1 MDINLMITSFPKLLD
16 ATVVTVKLLSL
27 SLFFGLFIGLLFA
40 ILRLSKNKI
49 INKFAYGYSYVFRGT
64 PLLVQIFII
73 YFGLGNIEYFRSTF
87 LWVVFKEPYWCAIIA
102 FALNTGAYTSEILR
116 SAFQTIKPGFIEAGK
131 SLGISNKIIFYK
143 IQIPIAIRQSLPAY
157 GNEIILMMKGTSLAS
172 TVTLMDFDLM
182 INSLP
187 KLLGATVVTL
197 KLLSASLFFGL
208 FIGLLFA
215 VLRLNKNKIINKFA
229 YTYSYV
235 FRGTP
240 LLVQIFIIYFGL
252 GQIEY
257 FRSTFLWVVFKEPYW
272 CAIIAFALNTGAY
285 TSEILRSAFQTIK
298 PGLIEAGKSLGI
310 SNKIIFYKIQIP
322 IAIRQSLPAYGNEI
336 ILMMKGTS
344 LASTVTLM
352 DLTGVAKYIIST
364 TFKPIEV
371 FIVAGGIYLFMT
383 FIIHNVIK
391 FLEKKYSFN

>member
-1 MDINLMITSFPKLLD
+1 MDINLMINSLPKLLD
-16 ATVVTVKLLSL
+16 AAVVTIKLLSV
-27 SLFFGLFIGLLFA
+27 SLFFGLLIGLLFA

-73 YFGLGNIEYFRSTF
+73 YFGLGQIEYFRSTF

-172 TVTLMDFDLM
+172 TVTLMD
-182 INSLP
+182 
-187 KLLGATVVTL
+187 
-197 KLLSASLFFGL
+197 
-208 FIGLLFA
+208 
-215 VLRLNKNKIINKFA
+215 
-229 YTYSYV
+229 
-235 FRGTP
+235 
-240 LLVQIFIIYFGL
+240 
-252 GQIEY
+252 
-257 FRSTFLWVVFKEPYW
+257 
-272 CAIIAFALNTGAY
+272 
-285 TSEILRSAFQTIK
+285 
-298 PGLIEAGKSLGI
+298 
-310 SNKIIFYKIQIP
+310 
-322 IAIRQSLPAYGNEI
+322 
-336 ILMMKGTS
+336 
-344 LASTVTLM
+344 
-352 DLTGVAKYIIST
+352 LTGVAKYIIST

-371 FIVAGGIYLFMT
+371 FIVAGVIYLFMT

-391 FLEKKYSFN
+391 YLEKKYSFQQ